1 MEYTYKNLGG
11 ESIPA
16 DENLPRP
23 KYPIIR
29 VTDKNGSFSEKQMVY
44 TDNALDFDKSQ
55 RSVLADYEMAIGQG
69 KTHMDYT
76 FANLGK
82 VWRDDVYMAGELA
95 RQDISI
101 STDEGSSIVD
111 KLEAGWDGFVPDYRT
126 RNINL
131 VSEFT
136 PLRAPYVNN
145 SISFYEQNS
154 PSEELITQYGLPYET
169 YLPWYGLKFDKV
181 TNSVAMKAVL
191 PFVEM
196 HRVHSDI
203 ATKIE
208 KLIPVCGNH
217 FFAVIYNTE
226 KKINSNIDVYF
237 YASHD
242 TVSNWINTKNPDMAL
257 PYTDTSL
264 NDKLWIW
271 GAVYNTEL
279 NKLTHLKA
287 YIRYYLED

>member
-1 MEYTYKNLGG
+1 MKYTYKHLGG
-11 ESIPA
+11 VSAQA
-16 DENLPRP
+16 DQLLP
-23 KYPIIR
+23 KEQHPIIR
-29 VTDKNGSFSEKQMVY
+29 ITDDNGSFSEKQMLY
-44 TDNALDFDKSQ
+44 TDGELDNDKSQ
-55 RSVLADYEMAIGQG
+55 RSVLADYEMTIGQG
-69 KTHMDYT
+69 KTHLDYF

-82 VWRDDVYMAGELA
+82 VWRDDVYMAGTLT

-101 STDEGSSIVD
+101 STDEGSAIVD

-126 RNINL
+126 RDTNL

-136 PLRAPYVNN
+136 PLRAPYVND
-145 SISFYEQNS
+145 SISFYEQNP

-191 PFVEM
+191 PFFEM
-196 HRVHSDI
+196 HNAHSDI

-208 KLIPVCGNH
+208 KEIPVCGNH

-226 KKINSNIDVYF
+226 KELNSNVDVYF

-242 TVSNWINTKNPDMAL
+242 TVSDWINTKNQNIAI

-264 NDKLWIW
+264 NDNLWVW

-279 NKLTHLKA
+279 NKITHLKA
-287 YIRYYLED
+287 YIRYYLGD